1 MKKIL
6 LISMAVFLLSLLS
19 SCGIYEEQCPG
30 VGQNLEQDSHS

>member
-6 LISMAVFLLSLLS
+6 VVVFLLSLFS

>member
-30 VGQNLEQDSHS
+30 VGQNAQENSHS